1 VSSMHGEGM
10 QSSDVV
16 TNGDI
21 GPEACGCAVQ
31 NGCDVSCSGL
41 RSGASF
47 TFGMQAPVL
56 AQILAVRAVSTPRG

>member
-1 VSSMHGEGM
+1 VCSMREEGM
-10 QSSDVV
+10 QSSDVM
-16 TNGDI
+16 TNGDVA
-21 GPEACGCAVQ
+21 PEACGCAVQ

-56 AQILAVRAVSTPRG
+56 AQILVVRAGSTPRG